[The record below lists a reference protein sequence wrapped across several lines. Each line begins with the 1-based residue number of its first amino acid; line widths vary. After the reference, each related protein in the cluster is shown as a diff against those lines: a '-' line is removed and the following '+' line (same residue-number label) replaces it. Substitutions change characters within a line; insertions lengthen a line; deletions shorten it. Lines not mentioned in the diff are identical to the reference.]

1 MFKRTI
7 LSFSRESALFYNRP
21 NYLVCYSAIQLLLQ
35 CSTAWEN
42 SQRFKTPPL
51 LFPRNDVW
59 ETSAKIPYWWRD
71 TTQIGWATRETCFNQ
86 SENTTQIWVVTR
98 HQYGITALVPQ
109 TSFPVQTR
117 GGVAKCRLFSQAVVV
132 QRLITHVSAVST
144 SNFLRLNSF
153 SRFYFRSDMYSIT
166 AGTDIIVYPP
176 LLEWR
181 NWRNNQNS

>member
-1 MFKRTI
+1 M
-7 LSFSRESALFYNRP
+7 
-21 NYLVCYSAIQLLLQ
+21 LLR
-35 CSTAWEN
+35 CSLAREN
-42 SQRFKTPPL
+42 SQHFATPL
-51 LFPRNDVW
+51 VVFPRNDVW
-59 ETSAKIPYWWRD
+59 ETSVEIPHWWPD
-71 TTQIGWATRETCFNQ
+71 TTGIGWTTRETCFNQ
-86 SENTTQIWVVTR
+86 SENTNQIWVVTR
-98 HQYGITALVPQ
+98 HQYGIPALVPQ
-109 TSFPVQTR
+109 TSIRGQTS